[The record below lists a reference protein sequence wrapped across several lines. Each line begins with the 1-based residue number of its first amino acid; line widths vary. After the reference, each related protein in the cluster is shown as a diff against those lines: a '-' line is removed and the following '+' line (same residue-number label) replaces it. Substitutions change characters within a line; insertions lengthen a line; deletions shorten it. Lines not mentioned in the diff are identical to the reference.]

1 METAAFTSY
10 SIVIPVYNTTWVL
23 GQLLQR
29 IEQTFTSHIRQS
41 YEIILVDDKSPNPE
55 TWPVVEALAR
65 SGQNVCAIQLAR
77 NFGQHAAILCGL
89 AHAKGEY
96 IITMDDDLQHAPE
109 DIPALISLQEHD
121 VVIGQFLV
129 KQHSWS
135 RNLFSNTKAYF
146 DRVLSGKP
154 RNLRISTF
162 CLIRRSIAQ
171 KMLNIA
177 CMPRP
182 LLSSLIFYVTSDV
195 VGAPVSH
202 SPRQE
207 GESGYSLI
215 KLIRLFSRLLVNNSR
230 PIFQFV
236 AWSGGVLFMLSLVSL
251 LGFSTWHLFR
261 KDVPGWL
268 FLGLVI
274 LMINGFLLITLGFLG
289 IVFTRTEAVA
299 EQKKPYLIQQRIYS
313 Y

>member
-1 METAAFTSY
+1 MGKSASISY

-23 GQLLQR
+23 GQLHQR
-29 IEQTFTSHIRQS
+29 IEQTFASHIRQS

-55 TWPVVEALAR
+55 TWPAVEALAR
-65 SGQNVCAIQLAR
+65 TGQNIRAIRLAR

-89 AHAKGEY
+89 THARGEY

-109 DIPALISLQEHD
+109 DIPALIRLQEHD
-121 VVIGQFLV
+121 VVIGQFLL
-129 KQHSWS
+129 KQHSWD
-135 RNLFSNTKAYF
+135 RNLFSSIKGYF

-154 RNLRISTF
+154 RNLRISSF
-162 CLIRRSIAQ
+162 CLIHRSIAQ

-177 CMPRP
+177 NIPRP
-182 LLSSLIFYVTSDV
+182 LLSSLIFSVTNDV

-230 PIFQFV
+230 PVFKFV
-236 AWSGGVLFMLSLVSL
+236 AWSGGVLFILSLVLL

-261 KDVPGWL
+261 RDVPGWF

-274 LMINGFLLITLGFLG
+274 LLTNGFLLITLGFLG
-289 IVFTRTEAVA
+289 VVFARNEAKA
-299 EQKKPYLIQQRIYS
+299 EQKKPYVEQQLI
-313 Y
+313 

>member
-1 METAAFTSY
+1 MGKAAFTSY

-29 IEQTFTSHIRQS
+29 IEQTFASHIRQP
-41 YEIILVDDKSPNPE
+41 YEIILVDDRSPNPE
-55 TWPVVEALAR
+55 TWPVVEALAQA
-65 SGQNVCAIQLAR
+65 GQNISAIRLAR
-77 NFGQHAAILCGL
+77 NFGQHSAILCGL

-109 DIPALISLQEHD
+109 DIPALIGLQEHD
-121 VVIGQFLV
+121 VVIGQFRL
-129 KQHSWS
+129 KRHSWS
-135 RNLFSNTKAYF
+135 RNLFSRIKAYF

-154 RNLRISTF
+154 PNLRISTF

-171 KMLNIA
+171 RMLSIA
-177 CMPRP
+177 HTPRP
-182 LLSSLIFYVTSDV
+182 LLSSLIFYVTNDV

-215 KLIRLFSRLLVNNSR
+215 KLLRLFSRLLVNNSR

-236 AWSGGVLFMLSLVSL
+236 AWSGGVLFVLSLVLL
-251 LGFSTWHLFR
+251 LGLSIWHLFS

-274 LMINGFLLITLGFLG
+274 LVMNGFLLIALGFLG
-289 IVFTRTEAVA
+289 VVFTRIEAVA
-299 EQKKPYLIQQRIYS
+299 EQKKPYIEQQLV
-313 Y
+313 

>member
-1 METAAFTSY
+1 MGTAAITSY

-29 IEQTFTSHIRQS
+29 IEQTFASHIRQS
-41 YEIILVDDKSPNPE
+41 YEIILVDDRSPNPE

-65 SGQNVCAIQLAR
+65 AGQNISAIQLTR
-77 NFGQHAAILCGL
+77 NFGQHSAILCGL

-135 RNLFSNTKAYF
+135 RNLFSNIKGYF

-171 KMLNIA
+171 KMLGNA
-177 CMPRP
+177 RTPRP
-182 LLSSLIFYVTSDV
+182 LLSSLIFSVTSDV
-195 VGAPVSH
+195 AGASVSH

-230 PIFQFV
+230 PVFQFV
-236 AWSGGVLFMLSLVSL
+236 AWSGGALFVLSLALL
-251 LGFSTWHLFR
+251 LGSSIWHLFS

-274 LMINGFLLITLGFLG
+274 LIINGFLLIALGFLG
-289 IVFTRTEAVA
+289 IVFSRTEAVA
-299 EQKKPYLIQQRIYS
+299 EQKEPYLVQQSIFS